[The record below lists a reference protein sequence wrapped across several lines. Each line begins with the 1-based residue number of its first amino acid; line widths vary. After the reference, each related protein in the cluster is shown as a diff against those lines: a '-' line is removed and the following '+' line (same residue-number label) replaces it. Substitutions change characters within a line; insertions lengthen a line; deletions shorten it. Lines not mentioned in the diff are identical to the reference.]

1 MTNYTEQVKS
11 MRVNRDNHII
21 EDYTTLKRQNQLAT
35 RNALINAIA
44 NKYGVTNPTVRNV
57 LIKAG
62 LYNK

>member
-1 MTNYTEQVKS
+1 